1 MNRDEQTERGRF
13 GRPRTTRFFE
23 AMQLAKPIV
32 DDILRNEHTDEESAK
47 AAALAAYEKAS
58 GILAQVGL
66 EVRHRGLKYTAMN
79 VPDRAVRIDVEF
91 ALAAPLD
98 GGDTPLEWERRS
110 YIGRGAEASE
120 QFLFD
125 CARRYW
131 VCETLML
138 PTEADA
144 VPA

>member
-1 MNRDEQTERGRF
+1 MTRDEQTERDRLGRT
-13 GRPRTTRFFE
+13 RTTRFFD
-23 AMQLAKPIV
+23 AMQLTKPIV
-32 DDILRNEHTDEESAK
+32 DDMLRNEHTDKESLK

-58 GILAQVGL
+58 GVLADVGL
-66 EVRHRGLKYTAMN
+66 EVRHRGLTYTAMN
-79 VPDRAVRIDVEF
+79 VPDPAIRIDVEF

-98 GGDTPLEWERRS
+98 GRDAPLEWEGRS

-138 PTEADA
+138 PTEADTE
-144 VPA
+144 PA